1 MSTRSQYKQNTSTRG
16 RARLPRCESTA
27 QNLRVSGAELTAS
40 VRRELAAAGD
50 PGRAPAMQ
58 AYMKSDLPYRGV
70 RLPDVR
76 RICRPIFA
84 AHPIDSAGA
93 LDDIVER
100 LFVDATHRE
109 ERYAAIE
116 LAKHRLYR
124 MHQTPS
130 RIPLYRRLIIAGG
143 WWDTVDEIAGNL
155 VGPILRAHPGE
166 VRPTVLGWATDQ
178 NLWLR
183 RTAIIAQLA
192 SKADTDLT
200 LLTLAIDANA
210 GDSDFFIRKAIGWAL
225 RQYAR
230 TDPEWVRAFVDAR
243 EDQLS
248 GLSKR
253 EARKHL

>member
-1 MSTRSQYKQNTSTRG
+1 VSQ
-16 RARLPRCESTA
+16 
-27 QNLRVSGAELTAS
+27 LTDT

-50 PGRAPAMQ
+50 PSRAPAMQ
-58 AYMKSDLPYRGV
+58 AYMKSEMPYYGV

-84 AHPIDSAGA
+84 AHPIESAGA
-93 LDDIVER
+93 FDDTVER
-100 LFVDATHRE
+100 LFVGATHRE

-124 MHQTPS
+124 AYQTPA
-130 RIPLYRRLIIAGG
+130 RIPLYRRLIVTGG
-143 WWDTVDEIAGNL
+143 WWDTVDEIAGDL
-155 VGPILRAHPGE
+155 IGPILMAHPIE
-166 VRPTVLGWATDQ
+166 VRPIVLGWVTDE
-178 NLWLR
+178 NLWVR
-183 RTAIIAQLA
+183 RTSIIAQLGA
-192 SKADTDLT
+192 KQRTDLA
-200 LLTLAIDANA
+200 LLTLAIDANF

-230 TDPEWVRAFVDAR
+230 TDPEWVRAFVADR